1 MANIQVKDLT
11 QFSIAGFDLFNDLE
25 SFIQDLSDDELDL
38 QGGGYYRTVY
48 RITVDAS
55 RIHYV

>member
-11 QFSIAGFDLFNDLE
+11 RSSIPGLDLFNDLE
-25 SFIQDLSDDELDL
+25 NFIQDLSDDELDL

-48 RITVDAS
+48 RPTVDAS
-55 RIHYV
+55 RIYYV